1 MNSSNIKVF
10 LPTTTVSI
18 NPINPSNPINPINPS
33 NPINPI
39 NPINSSNPS
48 NETQN
53 ISFRAAMQMQMQP
66 R

>member
-10 LPTTTVSI
+10 LPTTTVSS
-18 NPINPSNPINPINPS
+18 NPINPINPINPS